1 MLHINSTDAQVSY
14 FGAWAIGNSVQNIP
28 YTSTVSVGAGFFLLF
43 RGTYQIVSFSTSYL
57 TRVPACPQVP
67 AQAITVD
74 DSTQDIIIHQSNWS
88 YAPTVWAY
96 AGSQLST
103 SKPGNSL
110 SYAFDGVAIWYDS
123 VSIITI

>member
-1 MLHINSTDAQVSY
+1 MSRIENSS
-14 FGAWAIGNSVQNIP
+14 
-28 YTSTVSVGAGFFLLF
+28 GAGFQLLSA
-43 RGTYQIVSFSTSYL
+43 GTNASN
-57 TRVPACPQVP
+57 VP